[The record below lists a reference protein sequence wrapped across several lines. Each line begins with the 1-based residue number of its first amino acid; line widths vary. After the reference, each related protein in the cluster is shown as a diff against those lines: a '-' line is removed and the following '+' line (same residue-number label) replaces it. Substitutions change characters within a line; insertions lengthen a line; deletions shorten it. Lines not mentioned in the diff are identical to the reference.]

1 MAGAGDVGPVPGWP
15 ATQDPGRVFPLQYL
29 PPFAH
34 LRPMVGASVHVGEA
48 SPDSQGRHSRVSLRR
63 LSLGTGGGG
72 FWQSSLIPAHRDS
85 SLTPG
90 VLGMGQ
96 PGDVSPELLKGA
108 RAGSHL
114 PMWPSLPCQRS
125 DCSDLPRVCLFG
137 RFH

>member
-1 MAGAGDVGPVPGWP
+1 MWEKPVQT
-15 ATQDPGRVFPLQYL
+15 AR
-29 PPFAH
+29 A
-34 LRPMVGASVHVGEA
+34 VHP
-48 SPDSQGRHSRVSLRR
+48 SVSLRR

-108 RAGSHL
+108 RAG
-114 PMWPSLPCQRS
+114 
-125 DCSDLPRVCLFG
+125 
-137 RFH
+137 